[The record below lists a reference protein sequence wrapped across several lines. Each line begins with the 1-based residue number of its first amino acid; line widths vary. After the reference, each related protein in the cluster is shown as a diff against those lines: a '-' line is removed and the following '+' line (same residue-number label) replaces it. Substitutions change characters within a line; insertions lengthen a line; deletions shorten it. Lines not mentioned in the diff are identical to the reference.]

1 MMMPRKKRKMIIISV
16 IVVILI
22 IIVATFLTLYLTTDM
37 FKSNKVLFEK
47 YATQFFDNM
56 NTVLNEEHMS
66 EMEEI
71 LNNNKLVS
79 NATATVNYTENGES
93 TNPINNI
100 QMNISGKEDRT
111 AGYNYKDITV
121 TQNEE
126 TVAGVEYIED
136 GNIAGVRLNGIRQ
149 YVSTN
154 IDSKDENEI
163 YNLYELVH
171 TDIPGLLGLNSEEWN
186 TLKEKYIG
194 IILQNI
200 ADANYSKE
208 TGITLVINEIQNI
221 TNIYSVTLTK
231 EQFNNIYIQILE
243 ELEKDE
249 IILSK
254 IENIDN
260 KLNEYHNFMQDGQT
274 SNMKQSFID
283 EISNIIQKI
292 QNFNIGNDERTIS
305 IFESNGVAMSLLID
319 TEEESLGIDII
330 NNEGS
335 SFINFL
341 GNEKVEEDEKENSFD
356 FKIQKTTS
364 TNEEEIN
371 IQYNTVEEGKEI
383 TNECAITRKMENSNV
398 NTNINF
404 TRNVG
409 QNVLQIIVQ
418 GVTNIVNQFEEKE
431 ELVENE
437 NNIIIENLNDEQKEN
452 VRNNIEENI
461 TNQINTFL
469 QVVPLENI
477 NQMLINVNLKEKELD
492 DISGETTTEM
502 EKNRF
507 NATFQLY
514 EGEHIG
520 KERIKELINIAK
532 EDLKDVRITNYRE
545 EGEQRIPLEY
555 RLVIER
561 GTENLELAESV
572 ISYIEEKYNQEFSV
586 KLEYDETTGLVSNI
600 YITVMEN

>member
-221 TNIYSVTLTK
+221 ANIYSVTLTK

-404 TRNVG
+404 TRNVE

-477 NQMLINVNLKEKELD
+477 NQMLIKVNLKEKELD

>member
-221 TNIYSVTLTK
+221 ANIYSVTLTK

-404 TRNVG
+404 TRNVE

-477 NQMLINVNLKEKELD
+477 NQMLIKVNLKEKELD

-572 ISYIEEKYNQEFSV
+572 ISYIEEKYNREFSV